1 MKGYIYEGLGN
12 SFLITE
18 GIDTGNINQIV
29 IRNCLK
35 HQLDGLINY
44 DKTNNK
50 MEIYNKDG
58 SKALMCGNGIRC
70 LANYLY
76 TKYKFPDEFEINT
89 DSGVKIVKISNENP
103 FECQISLGRPRLV
116 KELNNLKKI
125 TIDGKDIH
133 FNSIY
138 ISTFHIVIIVE
149 SIYDLNLDYL
159 APKIYKYPLFQEKC
173 NITFCQLVN
182 HNTIK
187 TRTYERGVGFTLS
200 CGTGAAAGGYIS
212 YLLYNLSNKINV
224 IQPLGNIQVIIS
236 NNIEIKGPSNF
247 IEEVEVDV

>member
-18 GIDTGNINQIV
+18 LNDTLELNQIA
-29 IRNCLK
+29 IKNCLK

-44 DKTNNK
+44 DTTKNK

-70 LANYLY
+70 LANYLF
-76 TKYKFPDEFEINT
+76 TKNNYLNEFDINT
-89 DSGVKIVKISNENP
+89 DSGIKKVKISNKKP
-103 FECQISLGRPRLV
+103 FECQVSLGCPRLI

-125 TIDGKDIH
+125 TIDGKDFH

-149 SIYDLNLDYL
+149 NIYDLNIDYV

-187 TRTYERGVGFTLS
+187 TRTFERGVGFTLS

-236 NNIEIKGPSNF
+236 HQIEIKGPSNF
-247 IEEVEVDV
+247 IEEVEIDV